1 MNSIAKAI
9 QENIPPLPSM
19 YPTAISATA
28 WADMKRAEL
37 EHAPAVFLPRWNRQ
51 QVEAAAEAAG
61 VGCFKWNSMGG
72 GCYVFPLRFGYQ
84 GNANT
89 AAAEAAAN
97 SLKSAGYEAFVYYQM
112 D

>member
-37 EHAPAVFLPRWNRQ
+37 EHASGVAVRMNPRTFR
-51 QVEAAAEAAG
+51 VE
-61 VGCFKWNSMGG
+61 
-72 GCYVFPLRFGYQ
+72 
-84 GNANT
+84 
-89 AAAEAAAN
+89 
-97 SLKSAGYEAFVYYQM
+97 YYRS
-112 D
+112 DTGEIVSTH